1 MRIHLLIAVL
11 TLAGW
16 AAAPVRAA
24 EADDLRKQAE
34 AAYEKALAAKDSAQA
49 RLDFRKAADG
59 YKELIAAGS
68 PTGQLYYNLGNAYL
82 GAGDVGR
89 AVLNYRRAEKLRPGD
104 SRVQAGLALAL
115 QKVEGVPARAPSW
128 LEVLGGATLFGFSTR
143 FWLGAGFYGLAFLL
157 LATRRWFGKRWL
169 FLPGVV
175 CLLLGFWALLS
186 AGCELAYDTSRPA
199 GVVCGEP
206 VVMRQGN
213 GPSFAAVREAPLP
226 AGCEFRVVQR
236 LGAWQQI
243 VLEDGTRGWIPE
255 QPEV

>member
-1 MRIHLLIAVL
+1 MKIPLLIAAL

-16 AAAPVRAA
+16 AATPLRAA

-34 AAYEKALAAKDSAQA
+34 AAYENALAAKDSAQA
-49 RLDFRKAADG
+49 RLDFRKAAAR
-59 YKELIAAGS
+59 YEELIAAGS

-115 QKVEGVPARAPSW
+115 QKVEGVPAPEPSW
-128 LEVLGGATLFGFSTR
+128 LEVVGGATLVGISTR
-143 FWLGAGFYGLAFLL
+143 FWLGAGLYGLAFLL

-169 FLPGVV
+169 FLPGAV
-175 CLLLGFWALLS
+175 CLLLGLWALLS
-186 AGCELAYDTSRPA
+186 AGCQLAYDASRPP
-199 GVVCGEP
+199 GVICGEP
-206 VVMRQGN
+206 VVLRQGN

-226 AGCEFRVVQR
+226 PGCEFRVVQH
-236 LGAWQQI
+236 LGGWQQI
-243 VLEDGTRGWIPE
+243 VLEDGTKGWIPQ